1 MSKLVFILGG
11 ARSGKSSY
19 AQKLAQGSGKSV
31 TFIATGQALDEE
43 MSARIKKHRKD
54 RPVNWV
60 TLEIPLN
67 IAETLRTNPIKTDV
81 VLLDCITL
89 LVNNLFMQ
97 YVRNDTVDE
106 NRSQQAVQK
115 ELNDLI
121 ACIREQKQRWI
132 VISNEVGLGVVPAY
146 QMGRAYRE
154 LLGWANERL
163 AREADEVYWMVAGI
177 PVPIG
182 QFR

>member
-1 MSKLVFILGG
+1 
-11 ARSGKSSY
+11 
-19 AQKLAQGSGKSV
+19 
-31 TFIATGQALDEE
+31 
-43 MSARIKKHRKD
+43 
-54 RPVNWV
+54 
-60 TLEIPLN
+60 
-67 IAETLRTNPIKTDV
+67 LRTNPIKTDV